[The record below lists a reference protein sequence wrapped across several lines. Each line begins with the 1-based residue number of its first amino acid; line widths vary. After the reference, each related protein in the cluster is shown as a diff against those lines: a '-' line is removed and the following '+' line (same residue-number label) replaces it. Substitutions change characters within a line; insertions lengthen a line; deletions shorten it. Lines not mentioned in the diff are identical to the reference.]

1 MYYAHFFI
9 FVSCLTLW
17 FVKCVGPFT
26 MFTSCYYDITTVL
39 VYESYLTS
47 LGSSLTC
54 LTCEPMAYTYLSMVS
69 PTCVCDKLCQYFSFL
84 SMFMDLFYIVVKY
97 LQCSLLNFS
106 PFYLFISK
114 FIIMFSVTCSTESV
128 MLSCFNKIL
137 YLILNLEK
145 KRVCFLIAVC
155 VAFWDGEM

>member
-1 MYYAHFFI
+1 MPELENCH
-9 FVSCLTLW
+9 VNS
-17 FVKCVGPFT
+17 
-26 MFTSCYYDITTVL
+26 VL
-39 VYESYLTS
+39 S
-47 LGSSLTC
+47 C
-54 LTCEPMAYTYLSMVS
+54 LTCEPMAYTYLSMIS
-69 PTCVCDKLCQYFSFL
+69 PTCVCDKLCQYFLVL
-84 SMFMDLFYIVVKY
+84 SMFMDLFYIVLKY
-97 LQCSLLNFS
+97 LQCSFLNFS

-145 KRVCFLIAVC
+145 KRVCFWIAVC